1 MLARTLISL
10 FQVVTCGLLSAANF
24 SAHAGMDW
32 QVGNRVVIEHGALS
46 IDHSRNVKQITAAQA
61 QAQGGFKADL
71 GVGLFQNRLKTEL
84 GFDEVNLPGRR
95 LSVTTRII
103 TAPVIYVAS
112 ELPKDSCAYRLVLV
126 HELKHQDFDLEVLR
140 LMQDEIRQ
148 FSRDVFDTA
157 AIERSGALNQE
168 RARNQFF
175 QQFNFV
181 YQALG
186 QMRHPIID
194 SPEAYRDLSGQCNGE
209 LGRLLA
215 GKPNQANSNRPA
227 AAKVAK

>member
-10 FQVVTCGLLSAANF
+10 FQVVTCGLLAAANF

-32 QVGNRVVIEHGALS
+32 QVGNRVVIEHGALT
-46 IDHSRNVKQITAAQA
+46 IDHARNVKQITAAQA
-61 QAQGGFKADL
+61 QGGFTADL
-71 GVGLFQNRLKTEL
+71 GVGLFQNRIRTEL
-84 GFDEVNLPGRR
+84 GFDAVNVPGRR

-112 ELPKDSCAYRLVLV
+112 ELPKDSCAYRLVLA
-126 HELKHQDFDLEVLR
+126 HELKHQDYDLEVLR
-140 LMQDEIRQ
+140 LMPDEIRR
-148 FSRDVFDTA
+148 FSPEVFDTA
-157 AIERSGALNQE
+157 AIERGGALNQE
-168 RARNQFF
+168 RARNRFF

-186 QMRHPIID
+186 HMRHPIID
-194 SPEAYRDLSGQCNGE
+194 SPEAYRDLSGQCDGE

-215 GKPNQANSNRPA
+215 GRPNSADSRQPA